1 MKRRSDVSDVEN
13 FLSRHERVKTDE
25 LYTSGELFDSWRIT
39 ALLGRGGSG
48 EVYRVVNVATGEAAA
63 LKTALTPEPRHAE
76 RIAREADFL
85 SENRCVFFPRF
96 YCRGIRDGIPYFVM
110 ERLEEG
116 EIPHKDKEVAQ
127 FLFAIGEA
135 VAALHRRGFVHRDLK
150 PSNIMFR
157 VSREAARG
165 VEPVLIDLGLLK
177 KCAVEESR
185 VGEIPSVTLVDG
197 HAAGAGTPRYCAPE
211 QFSGGALSPASDV
224 HAMGVLADEC
234 FGGRAPRAWARII
247 SRATSSLPT
256 YRYRD
261 VDSFIRAIRHRYR
274 MRRFLV
280 CGFAALAV
288 GIICCTAKFVGGS
301 FSKMSAGQD
310 MRQDGAGAVPH
321 SKFESGI
328 DYADD
333 GSFGE
338 NMMTNVVSEELLSVT
353 YKTNRF
359 GYVTPCE
366 WRYRV
371 TTNTIPVTLVR
382 LEHQEKTYKKPIRLE
397 VGREYRI
404 VGPGILDAAFEK
416 PDDTVRVVLENCFF
430 NNRSTDHPETAKIRY
445 ALTKKA
451 EMNFTE
457 FENVIKGDK
466 FYEPYDYWMSRIC
479 FGKKDAMEYF
489 RRKLKNPVKIVIKY
503 SEDE

>member
-1 MKRRSDVSDVEN
+1 MKRRSDVSDVER
-13 FLSRHERVKTDE
+13 FLSRHERVKMDG
-25 LYTSGELFDSWRIT
+25 LHTSGELFDSWRIT
-39 ALLGRGGSG
+39 AFLGRGGSG
-48 EVYRVVNVATGEAAA
+48 EVYRVVNVSTGEAAA

-85 SENRCVFFPRF
+85 SENHCVFFPRF
-96 YCRGIRDGIPYFVM
+96 YGRGIRDGVSYFVM
-110 ERLEEG
+110 ELLEEG

-135 VAALHRRGFVHRDLK
+135 VAALHRRGFVHRDIK
-150 PSNIMFR
+150 PSNIMYR
-157 VSREAARG
+157 VSREASRG

-177 KCAVEESR
+177 KCDIEEFSIE
-185 VGEIPSVTLVDG
+185 EISSVTLVDG

-211 QFSGGALSPASDV
+211 QFSGGAISPASDV
-224 HAMGVLADEC
+224 HALGVLADEC
-234 FGGRAPRAWARII
+234 FGGRAPRVWAKII

-256 YRYRD
+256 HRYRD

-288 GIICCTAKFVGGS
+288 GIICTAKFVGGS

-321 SKFESGI
+321 SKIEGGAVF
-328 DYADD
+328 ADEAH
-333 GSFGE
+333 FGK
-338 NMMTNVVSEELLSVT
+338 NMMSNVVSKELLSVT
-353 YKTNRF
+353 YATNRF
-359 GYVTPCE
+359 GDVTPSE

-371 TTNTIPVTLVR
+371 TTNTMSVTLVR

-416 PDDTVRVVLENCFF
+416 PDETVRVVLENCFF

-445 ALTKKA
+445 ALTDKA

-466 FYEPYDYWMSRIC
+466 FYEPYDYWTSKIC

-489 RRKLKNPVKIVIKY
+489 RRKLKNPAKIVIKY

>member
-1 MKRRSDVSDVEN
+1 M
-13 FLSRHERVKTDE
+13 
-25 LYTSGELFDSWRIT
+25 Y
-39 ALLGRGGSG
+39 
-48 EVYRVVNVATGEAAA
+48 
-63 LKTALTPEPRHAE
+63 
-76 RIAREADFL
+76 
-85 SENRCVFFPRF
+85 
-96 YCRGIRDGIPYFVM
+96 
-110 ERLEEG
+110 
-116 EIPHKDKEVAQ
+116 
-127 FLFAIGEA
+127 
-135 VAALHRRGFVHRDLK
+135 
-150 PSNIMFR
+150 R
-157 VSREAARG
+157 VSREASRG

-177 KCAVEESR
+177 KCDVEESR
-185 VGEIPSVTLVDG
+185 IEEIPSVTLVDG

-211 QFSGGALSPASDV
+211 QFSGGSLSPASDV
-224 HAMGVLADEC
+224 HALGVLADEC

-247 SRATSSLPT
+247 SRATSSLPSH
-256 YRYRD
+256 RYRD
-261 VDSFIRAIRHRYR
+261 VDSFVRAIRRRYR

-288 GIICCTAKFVGGS
+288 GIICTAKFVGGS

-310 MRQDGAGAVPH
+310 MRRDGAGAVPQ

-353 YKTNRF
+353 YTTNRF
-359 GYVTPCE
+359 GDKTPSS
-366 WRYRV
+366 WSYRV
-371 TTNTIPVTLVR
+371 TTNTMPVTLVR
-382 LEHQEKTYKKPIRLE
+382 LDHQEKTFRKPIRLE

-416 PDDTVRVVLENCFF
+416 PNDTVRVVLENCFF

-445 ALTKKA
+445 ALTEKA

-466 FYEPYDYWMSRIC
+466 FFEPYDYWTSKIC

-489 RRKLKNPVKIVIKY
+489 RRKLKNPAKIVIKH
-503 SEDE
+503 SDDE

>member
-1 MKRRSDVSDVEN
+1 MKRRSDVSDVERC
-13 FLSRHERVKTDE
+13 LSRPERVKTDGM
-25 LYTSGELFDSWRIT
+25 YTSGELFDCWRIT
-39 ALLGRGGSG
+39 AFLGRGGSG
-48 EVYRVVNVATGEAAA
+48 EVYRVVNVVTGESAA

-85 SENRCVFFPRF
+85 SENNCVFFPRF
-96 YCRGIRDGIPYFVM
+96 YGRGIRDGVPYFVM
-110 ERLEEG
+110 ELLEEG
-116 EIPHKDKEVAQ
+116 EIPHKDKEVAH

-135 VAALHRRGFVHRDLK
+135 VAALHRRGFVHRDIK
-150 PSNIMFR
+150 PSNIMYR
-157 VSREAARG
+157 VSREASRG

-177 KCAVEESR
+177 KCDVEESCIE
-185 VGEIPSVTLVDG
+185 EIPSVTLVDG

-247 SRATSSLPT
+247 SRATSSLPGH
-256 YRYRD
+256 RYRD
-261 VDSFIRAIRHRYR
+261 VDSFVRAIRRRYR

-288 GIICCTAKFVGGS
+288 GIICTAKFVVDGS

-310 MRQDGAGAVPH
+310 MRRDGAGAVPH
-321 SKFESGI
+321 SKIEGGAVF
-328 DYADD
+328 ADEVY
-333 GSFGE
+333 FGK
-338 NMMTNVVSEELLSVT
+338 NMMTNVVSKELLSVT
-353 YKTNRF
+353 YATNRF
-359 GYVTPCE
+359 GDVTPSE

-371 TTNTIPVTLVR
+371 TTNTMPVTLVR

-445 ALTKKA
+445 VLTKSA

-457 FENVIKGDK
+457 FENIIQGDK
-466 FYEPYDYWMSRIC
+466 FYEPYDYWTSKIC

-489 RRKLKNPVKIVIKY
+489 RRKLKNPAKIAIKH

>member
-1 MKRRSDVSDVEN
+1 MKRRSDISDVES

-25 LYTSGELFDSWRIT
+25 RYISGDLFGFWRIT
-39 ALLGRGGSG
+39 AFLGRGGSG

-63 LKTALTPEPRHAE
+63 LKTALTPEPRYAE

-85 SENRCVFFPRF
+85 SENHCVFFPRF
-96 YCRGIRDGIPYFVM
+96 YCRGIRDGVPYFVM
-110 ERLEEG
+110 ELLEEG
-116 EIPHKDKEVAQ
+116 KIPHKDKEVAQ

-135 VAALHRRGFVHRDLK
+135 VAALHRRGFLHRDIK

-157 VSREAARG
+157 VSREAVRG
-165 VEPVLIDLGLLK
+165 IEPVLIDLGLLK

-185 VGEIPSVTLVDG
+185 VEEIPSVTLVDG

-234 FGGRAPRAWARII
+234 FGGRAPRAWAKII

-256 YRYRD
+256 HRYRD

-280 CGFAALAV
+280 CGFAVLAV
-288 GIICCTAKFVGGS
+288 GIICTVKFVGGS

-310 MRQDGAGAVPH
+310 IRRDGAGAVPH
-321 SKFESGI
+321 SKIEGGAVF
-328 DYADD
+328 ADEVH
-333 GSFGE
+333 FGK
-338 NMMTNVVSEELLSVT
+338 NMMTNVVSKELLSVT
-353 YKTNRF
+353 YATNRF
-359 GYVTPCE
+359 GDVTPSE

-371 TTNTIPVTLVR
+371 TTNTMSVTLVR

-445 ALTKKA
+445 ALTEKA

-466 FYEPYDYWMSRIC
+466 FYELSDYWTSKIC

-489 RRKLKNPVKIVIKY
+489 RRKLKNPAKIVIKH

>member
-1 MKRRSDVSDVEN
+1 MKRRSDVSDIER
-13 FLSRHERVKTDE
+13 FLSRHERVKTDGM
-25 LYTSGELFDSWRIT
+25 YTSGELFDCWRIT
-39 ALLGRGGSG
+39 AFLGRGGSG

-63 LKTALTPEPRHAE
+63 LKTALTPEARHTE
-76 RIAREADFL
+76 RIAREANFL
-85 SENRCVFFPRF
+85 SENHCVFFPRF
-96 YCRGIRDGIPYFVM
+96 FYRGIRDGVPYFVM
-110 ERLEEG
+110 ELLEEG

-135 VAALHRRGFVHRDLK
+135 VAALHRRGFVHRDIK
-150 PSNIMFR
+150 PSNIMYR
-157 VSREAARG
+157 VSQEASRG

-177 KCAVEESR
+177 KCDVEESR
-185 VGEIPSVTLVDG
+185 IEEIPSVTLVDG

-211 QFSGGALSPASDV
+211 QFSGGAISPASDV
-224 HAMGVLADEC
+224 HALGVLADEC
-234 FGGRAPRAWARII
+234 FGGRAPRAWAGII
-247 SRATSSLPT
+247 SRATSSLPGH
-256 YRYRD
+256 RYRD
-261 VDSFIRAIRHRYR
+261 VDSFVRAIRRRYR

-288 GIICCTAKFVGGS
+288 GIICAAKFVGGS

-310 MRQDGAGAVPH
+310 MRRDGAGAVPH
-321 SKFESGI
+321 SKIEGGAVF
-328 DYADD
+328 ADEVH
-333 GSFGE
+333 FGE

-353 YKTNRF
+353 YTTNRF
-359 GYVTPCE
+359 GDKTPCS
-366 WRYRV
+366 WSYRV
-371 TTNTIPVTLVR
+371 TTNMMPVTLVR
-382 LEHQEKTYKKPIRLE
+382 LDQQEKTFRKPICLE

-445 ALTKKA
+445 VLTKKA

-457 FENVIKGDK
+457 FENIIQGDK
-466 FYEPYDYWMSRIC
+466 FYEPYDYWTSKIC

-489 RRKLKNPVKIVIKY
+489 RRKLKNPAKIVIKH

>member
-1 MKRRSDVSDVEN
+1 MKRRSDISDVES
-13 FLSRHERVKTDE
+13 FLSRHKRVKTDE

-39 ALLGRGGSG
+39 AFLGRGGSG

-85 SENRCVFFPRF
+85 SENHCVFFPRF

-110 ERLEEG
+110 ELLEEG

-234 FGGRAPRAWARII
+234 FGGCAPRAWARII

-288 GIICCTAKFVGGS
+288 GIICTAKFVGGS

-359 GYVTPCE
+359 GYVTPYE
-366 WRYRV
+366 RRYRV

-430 NNRSTDHPETAKIRY
+430 NNRSTDYPETAKIRY

-466 FYEPYDYWMSRIC
+466 FYEPYDYWISRIC

-489 RRKLKNPVKIVIKY
+489 RRKLKNPAKIVIKY

>member
-1 MKRRSDVSDVEN
+1 MKRRSDVSDVER
-13 FLSRHERVKTDE
+13 FLSRHERVKTDGM
-25 LYTSGELFDSWRIT
+25 YTSGELFDCWRIT
-39 ALLGRGGSG
+39 AFLGRGGSG
-48 EVYRVVNVATGEAAA
+48 EVYRVVNVVTGEAAA
-63 LKTALTPEPRHAE
+63 LKTALTPEARHAE
-76 RIAREADFL
+76 RIAREANFL
-85 SENRCVFFPRF
+85 SENHCVFFPQF
-96 YCRGIRDGIPYFVM
+96 FCKGIRDGVPYFVM
-110 ERLEEG
+110 ELLEEG

-135 VAALHRRGFVHRDLK
+135 VAALHRRGFVHRDIK
-150 PSNIMFR
+150 PSNIMYR
-157 VSREAARG
+157 VSREASRG

-177 KCAVEESR
+177 KCDVEESR
-185 VGEIPSVTLVDG
+185 IEEIPSVTLVDG

-211 QFSGGALSPASDV
+211 QFSGGSLSPASDV
-224 HAMGVLADEC
+224 HALGVLADEC
-234 FGGRAPRAWARII
+234 FGGRAPRAWAKII
-247 SRATSSLPT
+247 SRATSSLPSH
-256 YRYRD
+256 RYRD
-261 VDSFIRAIRHRYR
+261 VDSFVRAIRRRYR
-274 MRRFLV
+274 MRWFLV
-280 CGFAALAV
+280 CGLAVLAV
-288 GIICCTAKFVGGS
+288 GIFCMAGLVEGLYS
-301 FSKMSAGQD
+301 DVSAGMAVQ
-310 MRQDGAGAVPH
+310 QEGVGAVPR

-353 YKTNRF
+353 YTTNRF
-359 GYVTPCE
+359 GDKTPSG
-366 WRYRV
+366 WSYRV
-371 TTNTIPVTLVR
+371 TTNTMPVTLVR
-382 LEHQEKTYKKPIRLE
+382 LEHQEKTFRKPIRLE

-445 ALTKKA
+445 ALTGKA

-466 FYEPYDYWMSRIC
+466 FYEPYDYWTSKIC

-489 RRKLKNPVKIVIKY
+489 RRKVKNPAKIVIKHG
-503 SEDE
+503 EDE